1 MVIVLKAGTSDQE
14 IDDVARQIRAMGYN
28 PHMIRGEL
36 RTIIGAVGDD
46 RGKDRLRSLEALDCV
61 ESVMP
66 ILQPFKLASRE
77 VKPFPTIIN
86 VNGVAIGGKRLVVM
100 AGPCSVESRE
110 QMLLVAERA
119 KAAGASILR
128 GGAYKPRTSP
138 YSFQGLEE
146 EGLKLLAEARK

>member
-1 MVIVLKAGTSDQE
+1 MVIVLKAGTSDRE
-14 IDDVARQIRAMGYN
+14 IDDVARQIQAMGYK

-77 VKPFPTIIN
+77 VKPFPTVIEG
-86 VNGVAIGGKRLVVM
+86 NGVAIGGQQLVV
-100 AGPCSVESRE
+100 
-110 QMLLVAERA
+110 
-119 KAAGASILR
+119 
-128 GGAYKPRTSP
+128 
-138 YSFQGLEE
+138 
-146 EGLKLLAEARK
+146 